1 MFDWIPELMKYI
13 MMLCDKISFH
23 YYVLSLFLFALI
35 IKIIL
40 FPLSIKTQKN
50 QVMSAKLRP
59 KELAIRRK
67 YQGRNDQV
75 TMQKM
80 NEELQAM
87 YKAEG
92 HNQFG
97 GCLPMFI
104 QLPVLFALYEII
116 KNPLYYVCSFTKAQ
130 IEVITGAY
138 QRFVGYQNASSMPSL
153 RAAAYLSKGQE
164 NINNIISH
172 IPTDGS
178 VSGVEDYSAFRAELV
193 EKLNSSAD
201 SMPKFKFGF
210 IDMSVCP
217 NEKIWWYILIP
228 VAVFAV
234 YFVTMRL
241 QRKFTYQAPTADPS
255 ANMSMKMMDYTMP
268 ALSAF
273 ISYSVPTAMAFY
285 WIYKSILEFVQQV
298 ILSKMFP
305 VPKMSDEE
313 IRQMER
319 DAEKAAKA
327 ARKEQEEERKR
338 ARLERIKEEEEVP
351 RRQPMSEQEEEELL
365 NILHNSMNKSNS
377 GIKKAKTKDSDKK

>member
-13 MMLCDKISFH
+13 MLLCDKISLH
-23 YYVLSLFLFALI
+23 HYVLSLFLFALI
-35 IKIIL
+35 IKVIL

-116 KNPLYYVCSFTKAQ
+116 KNPLYYVCNFTKAQ

-138 QRFVGYQNASSMPSL
+138 QRIVGYQSASSMPSL
-153 RAAAYLSKGQE
+153 RASAYLSGGSE
-164 NINNIISH
+164 NIDTLIAH
-172 IPTDGS
+172 IPVDGS
-178 VSGVEDYSAFRAELV
+178 ISGIDNYSAFRDELV
-193 EKLNSSAD
+193 QKLSTSSD
-201 SMPKFKFGF
+201 SLPKFKFGF
-210 IDMSVCP
+210 IDLSVCP
-217 NEKIWWYILIP
+217 NEKLWWYILIP
-228 VAVFAV
+228 VAVFVV

-241 QRKFTYQAPTADPS
+241 QRKFTYQAPTTDPS
-255 ANMSMKMMDYTMP
+255 TNMSMKMMDYTMP

-273 ISYSVPTAMAFY
+273 ISYSLPTAMAFY
-285 WIYKSILEFVQQV
+285 WMYQSVLGFLQQV

-327 ARKEQEEERKR
+327 ARKEQEEERKK
-338 ARLERIKEEEEVP
+338 ARLERLKEEEDIP
-351 RRQPMSEQEEEELL
+351 RRQPMTEEEEER
-365 NILHNSMNKSNS
+365 ILSTLHRSEEKSNS
-377 GIKKAKTKDSDKK
+377 GIKKAKRKDSDKK